1 MRKQSGIFVFA
12 AGRNVCIDKNRQ
24 CFPHHQHVG
33 RLKID
38 QNRVDQEREG
48 IGMSKALILGFIALL
63 LVSNPGKGANAQM
76 QSEHYRITTSVMSGG
91 GGPMDSGS
99 GTYRLNGTMGQPSP
113 LMDAADPPYSLN
125 YDLYPGFWYTLGAG
139 CLWDIEPESG
149 DGDVDGAD
157 LAVFIT
163 IFQAVDLAAFAAE
176 FGQSNCPL
184 PGE

>member
-1 MRKQSGIFVFA
+1 MRKPFFY
-12 AGRNVCIDKNRQ
+12 
-24 CFPHHQHVG
+24 F
-33 RLKID
+33 
-38 QNRVDQEREG
+38 
-48 IGMSKALILGFIALL
+48 FLL
-63 LVSNPGKGANAQM
+63 LVIVILSDRVDAQM

-91 GGPMDSGS
+91 GGPMISGS
-99 GTYRLNGTMGQPSP
+99 GTYQLNGTMGQPSP
-113 LMDAADPPYSLN
+113 LMDAADPPYSSN

-163 IFQAVDLAAFAAE
+163 IYQSDDLAAFAAE
-176 FGQSNCPL
+176 FGRSNCLL